1 MGTKANI
8 KNFQTYSYS
17 IFSKATNKHVLKADP
32 ISPIGT
38 NIWDYSTRP
47 WSYSKPYKKVTKTD
61 LRGTKKPFTMGT

>member
-38 NIWDYSTRP
+38 NIWDYSE
-47 WSYSKPYKKVTKTD
+47 KT
-61 LRGTKKPFTMGT
+61 